1 MPISKKLLKKLYIE
15 EEKSSIEIGKE
26 LKVSSSLV
34 CIYLRRYNLN
44 RNISESNKLAFKHKR
59 RFAPKN
65 FNNEYARKY
74 KFNQNFFKSW
84 NSKMAYILGL
94 IITDGHITKRDNA
107 LIIVQKDKK
116 LLIEIRKIIG
126 PTSILPSNG
135 SWRLSYSSI
144 IMKQDLKNL
153 GIENKYFSL
162 AEMSK
167 ISNIF
172 LPHFIRGILDGD
184 GYVCFSRTDKK
195 WISGFVASRK
205 DFLIW
210 LTKKIPIKGGHIGLQ
225 SKANCYTLQLGKRD
239 TISLGKFLYTDLSKN
254 DLRLERKKVLFDKS
268 FL

>member
-1 MPISKKLLKKLYIE
+1 MLISEKLLKKLYIK
-15 EEKSSIEIGKE
+15 EEKSSYEIGKE
-26 LKVSSSLV
+26 LNVSSSLIR
-34 CIYLRRYNLN
+34 IYLRRYNLSRN
-44 RNISESNKLAFKHKR
+44 RSEANRIAFKHKR

-74 KFNQNFFKSW
+74 KFNQNFFKFW
-84 NSKMAYILGL
+84 NSKMAYVLGL
-94 IITDGHITKRDNA
+94 IITDGHITKRDNT
-107 LIIVQKDKK
+107 LVIVQKDKN
-116 LLIEIRKIIG
+116 LLIAIREIIG

-144 IMKQDLKNL
+144 TMKQDLKNL

-162 AEMSK
+162 VEMSK

-172 LPHFIRGILDGD
+172 LPHFIRGVLDGD
-184 GYVCFSRTDKK
+184 GYICFSRTEQK

-254 DLRLERKKVLFDKS
+254 DLWLERKKALFDKS